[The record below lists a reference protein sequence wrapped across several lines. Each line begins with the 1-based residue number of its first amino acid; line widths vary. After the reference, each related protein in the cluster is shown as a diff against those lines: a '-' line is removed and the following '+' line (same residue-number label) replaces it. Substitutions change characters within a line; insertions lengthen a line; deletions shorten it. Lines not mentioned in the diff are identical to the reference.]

1 MNNECNNPLTNKI
14 GKTIDTKL
22 VIELMT
28 HFVYQLQEKL
38 GVKLSSSEMNSF
50 IPIDQLSMSQLRMR
64 LQLIDGK
71 IDELIKKTNNT
82 NKQSYVNELIKELK
96 EDNYNIEREIN
107 ELGK

>member
-38 GVKLSSSEMNSF
+38 
-50 IPIDQLSMSQLRMR
+50 
-64 LQLIDGK
+64 
-71 IDELIKKTNNT
+71 
-82 NKQSYVNELIKELK
+82 
-96 EDNYNIEREIN
+96 ED
-107 ELGK
+107 K

>member
-1 MNNECNNPLTNKI
+1 M
-14 GKTIDTKL
+14 
-22 VIELMT
+22 
-28 HFVYQLQEKL
+28 
-38 GVKLSSSEMNSF
+38 SSF

-71 IDELIKKTNNT
+71 IDELIKKANNT